1 MDFKKIL
8 KVFMIMLSIIGG
20 VFLIIVI
27 IGLSLRT
34 KSYDDYVITGMED
47 GVSSFSS
54 PSYYS
59 ESVVAPEL
67 DMSLREEVGYK
78 EDRPDRSIIKTG
90 SMSIV
95 VDNIDDTVDEITAIK
110 DLLKGS
116 FVSLNDIG
124 KTLDRRV
131 TINIK
136 VEVSNFEDLYNSLRS
151 LDGEFTYSSIYED
164 DVTDTVV
171 DLQAR
176 LNNSRRVEEQYLTI
190 LEKAVNVEETLA
202 VYKEL
207 NQVRLEI
214 ERVETQLKNIAKQTE
229 YSHISIEI
237 SQSSAGAELKDD
249 KWRPAGV
256 FKDALRA
263 LVSFGETLGSLLIWI
278 IVFIPVIAIILI
290 PILFIQKKRKK

>member
-8 KVFMIMLSIIGG
+8 KVFMIILSIIGG

-34 KSYDDYVITGMED
+34 KSYDNYVSTDMKD
-47 GVSSFSS
+47 GTLSFSS

-59 ESVVAPEL
+59 ASVAAPEW
-67 DMSLREEVGYK
+67 DMSLREEVGY
-78 EDRPDRSIIKTG
+78 EVDTTDRSIIKTG
-90 SMSIV
+90 SMRIV
-95 VDNIDDTVDEITAIK
+95 VDDIDETVDEITTIK
-110 DLLKGS
+110 DSLEGS

-124 KTLDRRV
+124 KSLNRRV

-151 LDGEFTYSSIYED
+151 LDGEFTYSSILED

-176 LNNSRRVEEQYLTI
+176 LNNSRRVEEQYLSI

-237 SQSSAGAELKDD
+237 SQSSAGAEVKDD

-263 LVSFGETLGSLLIWI
+263 LVSFGETIGSLLIWI
-278 IVFIPVIAIILI
+278 VVFIPVIAIILI